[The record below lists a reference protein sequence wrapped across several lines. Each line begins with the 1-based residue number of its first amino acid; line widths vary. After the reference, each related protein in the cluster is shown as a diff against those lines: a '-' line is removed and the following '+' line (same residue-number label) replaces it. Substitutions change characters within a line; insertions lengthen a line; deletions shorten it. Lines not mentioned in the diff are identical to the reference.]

1 MNKTL
6 SSHQPHPNT
15 LAICQILA
23 VGIERRHVK
32 QQERENTERE
42 KDNWTNAG
50 TRACMSHTVQR
61 QESNNEE

>member
-1 MNKTL
+1 MNKTP
-6 SSHQPHPNT
+6 SSYQLHPNT

-23 VGIERRHVK
+23 VGIERRHIK
-32 QQERENTERE
+32 QQEPENAERE
-42 KDNWTNAG
+42 KEHWTNAG

>member
-1 MNKTL
+1 MTKHP

-23 VGIERRHVK
+23 LGIERRYIK
-32 QQERENTERE
+32 RQEPENAERE
-42 KDNWTNAG
+42 KDNWTSDE